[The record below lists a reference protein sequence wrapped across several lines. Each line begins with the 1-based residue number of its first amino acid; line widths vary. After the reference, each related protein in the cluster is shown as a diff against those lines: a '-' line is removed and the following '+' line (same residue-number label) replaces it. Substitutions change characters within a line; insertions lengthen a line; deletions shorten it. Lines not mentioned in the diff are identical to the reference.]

1 MAGLD
6 YTLPLQVK
14 APDMMGMLDQ
24 GSKLAQFYTQNKTD
38 GELSRIYKETGGDLD
53 KMLEIGKQSPF
64 ARYVMPQ
71 LQAQKTAQQNSL
83 LERQKT
89 KAEIGKTNSEAF
101 KNNQQGGGYKL
112 ENAQKQLGAI
122 QSAVQQA
129 AMTGDKGAAVI
140 GLDAA
145 KRVGLI
151 SEDDYQ
157 QQYQLLSV
165 MTPEQVKVYAQSVT
179 FANAKDPASLIFTTA
194 DNVMDNQTAKDNN
207 IRDNATSKDN
217 NIRTNETQR
226 YGIRT
231 TAETADENRQ
241 VQMQRLEFDQQ
252 QAEIK
257 AGQGEIKEANGKLW
271 IVYKDGTARP
281 AVDANGTQL
290 ASSKGG
296 GAMTEQQSK
305 DALFGA
311 RMQEANK
318 ILSALEAKDIKAP
331 VMNSLPFGDKFSNA
345 LPSILG
351 GASAEQQQY
360 VQAQRD
366 FINAVLRK
374 ESGAVI
380 ADSEFA
386 NAQKQYFPQIG
397 DSSAV
402 IAQKAKNRELAM
414 KMIVGGAGNQGREQI
429 SKATS
434 AVPYANAGERPA
446 LSSFFK

>member
-24 GSKLAQFYTQNKTD
+24 GSKLAQFYTQSKAD

-71 LQAQKTAQQNSL
+71 LQAQKQAQIEDAIKQ
-83 LERQKT
+83 QKDIS
-89 KAEIGKTNSEAF
+89 EIGKTNSEAF

-129 AMTGDKGAAVI
+129 AMTGDKGAAII

-151 SEDDYQ
+151 NEDDYQ

-165 MTPEQVKVYAQSVT
+165 MNPKQVKAYAQSVT
-179 FANAKDPASLIFTTA
+179 FANAKDPASLIFTSA
-194 DNVMDNQTAKDNN
+194 DNVLDNQTAVGNN
-207 IRDNATSKDN
+207 IRDNTTSTDN
-217 NIRTNETQR
+217 NIRSTNVQK
-226 YGIRT
+226 YGIDK
-231 TAETADENRQ
+231 TAETADENRA

-257 AGQGEIKEANGKLW
+257 NGQGEIKEANGKLW

-290 ASSKGG
+290 ASNKTNNPQAQAQNEEAMRIQRVDTILPEVKKLLPKATGSYA
-296 GAMTEQQSK
+296 GAGVDFLSRAVGISTDGAKATAQLKTLSGQLVALMPKMSGPQSDKDVQMYREMAGELADDTKPIQTRLAALQTIEQLNNKYREINSRSGQLQQS
-305 DALFGA
+305 
-311 RMQEANK
+311 Q
-318 ILSALEAKDIKAP
+318 I
-331 VMNSLPFGDKFSNA
+331 
-345 LPSILG
+345 PS
-351 GASAEQQQY
+351 
-360 VQAQRD
+360 
-366 FINAVLRK
+366 
-374 ESGAVI
+374 SGA
-380 ADSEFA
+380 
-386 NAQKQYFPQIG
+386 
-397 DSSAV
+397 
-402 IAQKAKNRELAM
+402 
-414 KMIVGGAGNQGREQI
+414 GG
-429 SKATS
+429 
-434 AVPYANAGERPA
+434 RPA

>member
-24 GSKLAQFYTQNKTD
+24 GSKLAQFYTQNKAD

-71 LQAQKTAQQNSL
+71 LQAQKQAQIEAAIKQ
-83 LERQKT
+83 QKDVS
-89 KAEIGKTNSEAF
+89 EIGKTDSEAF

-112 ENAQKQLGAI
+112 ENAQKQLSAI

-129 AMTGDKGAAVI
+129 AMTGDKGAAII

-194 DNVMDNQTAKDNN
+194 DNVLDNQTSKDNN
-207 IRDNATSKDN
+207 IRDNTTSTNN
-217 NIRTNETQR
+217 NIRSTNVQK
-226 YGIRT
+226 YGIDK

-290 ASSKGG
+290 ASNK
-296 GAMTEQQSK
+296 
-305 DALFGA
+305 
-311 RMQEANK
+311 ANN
-318 ILSALEAKDIKAP
+318 P
-331 VMNSLPFGDKFSNA
+331 
-345 LPSILG
+345 
-351 GASAEQQQY
+351 
-360 VQAQRD
+360 QAQAQNEEEMRIQRVDTILPEVKKLLPKATGSYAGAGVD
-366 FINAVLRK
+366 FLGRAVGVSTDGAKATAQLK
-374 ESGAVI
+374 TLSGQLVALMPKM
-380 ADSEFA
+380 SG
-386 NAQKQYFPQIG
+386 PQSDKDVQMYREMAG
-397 DSSAV
+397 
-402 IAQKAKNRELAM
+402 ELADDT
-414 KMIVGGAGNQGREQI
+414 KPIQTRLAALQTIEQLNNKYREINSRSGSSLQQGQVPSANVGG
-429 SKATS
+429 
-434 AVPYANAGERPA
+434 RPT

>member
-1 MAGLD
+1 
-6 YTLPLQVK
+6 
-14 APDMMGMLDQ
+14 MLDPSIPLMAKGIDSLQ
-24 GSKLAQFYTQNKTD
+24 MLDDGSKLAQLWQTQKTD
-38 GELSRIYKETGGDLD
+38 AEMNRLYKESSGDLD

-71 LQAQKTAQQNSL
+71 LQAQKQAQIDAVIKQ
-83 LERQKT
+83 QKDF
-89 KAEIGKTNSEAF
+89 AEIGKTDSEAF
-101 KNNQQGGGYKL
+101 KNNQQGGGFKL
-112 ENAQKQLGAI
+112 ENSQKQLGAI

-129 AMTGDKGAAVI
+129 AMTGDKGAAII

-151 SEDDYQ
+151 NEDDYQ

-194 DNVMDNQTAKDNN
+194 DNVLDNQTSVNNN
-207 IRDNATSKDN
+207 IRDNTTSTDN
-217 NIRTNETQR
+217 NIRSTNVQK
-226 YGIRT
+226 YGIDK
-231 TAETADENRQ
+231 TAETADENRA

-257 AGQGEIKEANGKLW
+257 NGQGEIKEANGKLW

-296 GAMTEQQSK
+296 GSMTEQQSK

-311 RMQEANK
+311 RIQEANK

-366 FINAVLRK
+366 FINAILRK

-434 AVPYANAGERPA
+434 GVPYANAGERPA

>member
-1 MAGLD
+1 
-6 YTLPLQVK
+6 
-14 APDMMGMLDQ
+14 MLDPSIPLMAKGINTLQ
-24 GSKLAQFYTQNKTD
+24 MLDDGSKLAQLWKSQKTD
-38 GELSRIYKETGGDLD
+38 AEMNRLYKEAGGDLD
-53 KMLEIGKQSPF
+53 KMLDVGKQSPM
-64 ARYVMPQ
+64 ARYVIPQ
-71 LQAQKTAQQNSL
+71 LQAQKQAQIEAAIKQ
-83 LERQKT
+83 QKDIS
-89 KAEIGKTNSEAF
+89 EIGKTDSEAF
-101 KNNQQGGGYKL
+101 KNNQQGGGFKL

-129 AMTGDKGAAVI
+129 AMTGDKGAAII

-151 SEDDYQ
+151 NEDDYQ

-165 MTPEQVKVYAQSVT
+165 MNPEQVKAYAQSVT
-179 FANAKDPASLIFTTA
+179 FANAKDPASLIFTSA
-194 DNVMDNQTAKDNN
+194 DNVLDNQTSVNNN
-207 IRDNATSKDN
+207 IRDNTTSTDN
-217 NIRTNETQR
+217 NIRSTNVQK
-226 YGIRT
+226 YGIDK
-231 TAETADENRQ
+231 TAETADENRA

-257 AGQGEIKEANGKLW
+257 NGQGEIKEANGKLW

-318 ILSALEAKDIKAP
+318 ILSALEVKDIKAP

-434 AVPYANAGERPA
+434 GVPYANAGERPA

>member
-1 MAGLD
+1 
-6 YTLPLQVK
+6 
-14 APDMMGMLDQ
+14 MLDPSIPLMVKSVDTLKMLDD
-24 GSKLAQFYTQNKTD
+24 GSKLAQLWQSQKTD
-38 GELSRIYKETGGDLD
+38 AEMNRLYKESSGDLD

-71 LQAQKTAQQNSL
+71 LQSQKQAQIEGAIKQQKDIS
-83 LERQKT
+83 
-89 KAEIGKTNSEAF
+89 EIGKTNSEAF

-129 AMTGDKGAAVI
+129 AMTGDKGVAII

-151 SEDDYQ
+151 GEDDYQ
-157 QQYQLLSV
+157 KQYQLLSV
-165 MTPEQVKVYAQSVT
+165 MNPEQVKAYAQSVT
-179 FANAKDPASLIFTTA
+179 FANAKDPASLIFTSA
-194 DNVMDNQTAKDNN
+194 DNVLDNQTSVNNN
-207 IRDNATSKDN
+207 IRDNTTSTDN
-217 NIRTNETQR
+217 NIRSTNVQK
-226 YGIRT
+226 YGIDK
-231 TAETADENRQ
+231 TAETADENRA

-296 GAMTEQQSK
+296 GSMTEQQSK

-366 FINAVLRK
+366 FINAILRK

-434 AVPYANAGERPA
+434 GVPYANAGERPA

>member
-24 GSKLAQFYTQNKTD
+24 GSKLAQFYTQSKAD

-71 LQAQKTAQQNSL
+71 LQAQKQAQLDAAIKQ
-83 LERQKT
+83 QKDIS
-89 KAEIGKTNSEAF
+89 EIGKTDSEAF

-129 AMTGDKGAAVI
+129 AMTGDKGAAII

-165 MTPEQVKVYAQSVT
+165 MNPEQVKAYAQSVT
-179 FANAKDPASLIFTTA
+179 FANAKDPASLIFTSA
-194 DNVMDNQTAKDNN
+194 DNVLDNQTSVNNN
-207 IRDNATSKDN
+207 IRDNTTSTDN
-217 NIRTNETQR
+217 NIRSTNVQK
-226 YGIRT
+226 YGIDK
-231 TAETADENRQ
+231 TAETADENRA

-257 AGQGEIKEANGKLW
+257 NGQGEIKEANGKLW

-290 ASSKGG
+290 AS
-296 GAMTEQQSK
+296 
-305 DALFGA
+305 
-311 RMQEANK
+311 NK
-318 ILSALEAKDIKAP
+318 TNNP
-331 VMNSLPFGDKFSNA
+331 
-345 LPSILG
+345 
-351 GASAEQQQY
+351 
-360 VQAQRD
+360 QAQAQNEEAMRIQRVDTILPEVKKLLPKATGSYAGAGVD
-366 FINAVLRK
+366 FLGRAVGISTDGAKATAQLK
-374 ESGAVI
+374 TLSGQLVALMPKM
-380 ADSEFA
+380 SG
-386 NAQKQYFPQIG
+386 PQSDKDVQMYREMAG
-397 DSSAV
+397 
-402 IAQKAKNRELAM
+402 ELADDT
-414 KMIVGGAGNQGREQI
+414 KPIQTRLAALQTIEQLNNKYREINSRSGSSLQQGQ
-429 SKATS
+429 
-434 AVPYANAGERPA
+434 VPSANAGARPA

>member
-24 GSKLAQFYTQNKTD
+24 GSKLAQFYTQNKAD

-53 KMLEIGKQSPF
+53 KMLEVGKQSPF

-71 LQAQKTAQQNSL
+71 LQSQKQAQLDAEIKQQ
-83 LERQKT
+83 KDF
-89 KAEIGKTNSEAF
+89 ADIGKTNSEAF
-101 KNNQQGGGYKL
+101 KNNQQGGGFKL
-112 ENAQKQLGAI
+112 ENSQKQLSAI

-129 AMTGDKGAAVI
+129 AMTGDKGAAII

-179 FANAKDPASLIFTTA
+179 FANAKDPASLIFTSA
-194 DNVMDNQTAKDNN
+194 DNVLDNQTAVGNN
-207 IRDNATSKDN
+207 IRDNTTSTDN
-217 NIRTNETQR
+217 NIRSTNVQK
-226 YGIRT
+226 YGINK
-231 TAETADENRQ
+231 TAETADENRA

-257 AGQGEIKEANGKLW
+257 NGQGEIKEANGKLW

-290 ASSKGG
+290 AS
-296 GAMTEQQSK
+296 
-305 DALFGA
+305 
-311 RMQEANK
+311 NK
-318 ILSALEAKDIKAP
+318 TNNP
-331 VMNSLPFGDKFSNA
+331 
-345 LPSILG
+345 
-351 GASAEQQQY
+351 
-360 VQAQRD
+360 QAQAQNEEAMRIQRVDTILPEVRKLLPKATGSYAGAGVD
-366 FINAVLRK
+366 FLGRAVGISTDGAKATAQLKTLAGQLVALMPKMSGPQSDKDVQMYREMAGELADDTKPIQTRLAALQTIEQLNNKYREINSRSGQLQQNQIPS
-374 ESGAVI
+374 SGA
-380 ADSEFA
+380 
-386 NAQKQYFPQIG
+386 
-397 DSSAV
+397 
-402 IAQKAKNRELAM
+402 
-414 KMIVGGAGNQGREQI
+414 GG
-429 SKATS
+429 
-434 AVPYANAGERPA
+434 RPA

>member
-24 GSKLAQFYTQNKTD
+24 GSKLAQFYTQNKAD

-53 KMLEIGKQSPF
+53 KMLEVGKQSPF

-71 LQAQKTAQQNSL
+71 LQAQKQAQIEAAIKQ
-83 LERQKT
+83 QKDIS
-89 KAEIGKTNSEAF
+89 EIGKTDSEAF
-101 KNNQQGGGYKL
+101 KNNQQGGGFKL
-112 ENAQKQLGAI
+112 ENSQKQLGAI

-129 AMTGDKGAAVI
+129 AMTGDKGAAII

-179 FANAKDPASLIFTTA
+179 FANAKDPASLIFTSA
-194 DNVMDNQTAKDNN
+194 DNVLDNQTAVGNN
-207 IRDNATSKDN
+207 IRDNTTSTDN
-217 NIRTNETQR
+217 NIRSTNVQK
-226 YGIRT
+226 YGIDK
-231 TAETADENRQ
+231 TAETADENRA

-257 AGQGEIKEANGKLW
+257 NGQGEIKEANGKLW

-290 ASSKGG
+290 VS
-296 GAMTEQQSK
+296 
-305 DALFGA
+305 
-311 RMQEANK
+311 NK
-318 ILSALEAKDIKAP
+318 TNNP
-331 VMNSLPFGDKFSNA
+331 
-345 LPSILG
+345 
-351 GASAEQQQY
+351 
-360 VQAQRD
+360 QAQAQNEEAMRIQRVDTILPEVKKLLPKATGSYAGAGVD
-366 FINAVLRK
+366 FLGRAVGISTDGAKATAQLKTLSGQLVALMPKMSGPQSDKDVQMYREMAGELADDTKPIQTRLAALQTIEQLNNKYREINSRSGQLQQNQIPS
-374 ESGAVI
+374 SGA
-380 ADSEFA
+380 
-386 NAQKQYFPQIG
+386 
-397 DSSAV
+397 
-402 IAQKAKNRELAM
+402 
-414 KMIVGGAGNQGREQI
+414 GG
-429 SKATS
+429 
-434 AVPYANAGERPA
+434 RPA

>member
-71 LQAQKTAQQNSL
+71 LQAQKQAQIDAAIKQ
-83 LERQKT
+83 QKDF
-89 KAEIGKTNSEAF
+89 AEIGKTDSEAF
-101 KNNQQGGGYKL
+101 KNNQQGGGFKL
-112 ENAQKQLGAI
+112 ENSQKQLGAI

-129 AMTGDKGAAVI
+129 AMTGDKGAAII

-151 SEDDYQ
+151 NEDDYQ

-194 DNVMDNQTAKDNN
+194 DNVLDNQTSVNNN
-207 IRDNATSKDN
+207 IRDNTTSTDN
-217 NIRTNETQR
+217 NIRSTNVQK
-226 YGIRT
+226 YGIDK
-231 TAETADENRQ
+231 TAETADENRA

-257 AGQGEIKEANGKLW
+257 NGQGEIKEANGKLW

-290 ASSKGG
+290 AS
-296 GAMTEQQSK
+296 
-305 DALFGA
+305 
-311 RMQEANK
+311 NK
-318 ILSALEAKDIKAP
+318 TNNP
-331 VMNSLPFGDKFSNA
+331 
-345 LPSILG
+345 
-351 GASAEQQQY
+351 
-360 VQAQRD
+360 QAQAQNEEAMRIQRVDTILPEVKKLLPKATGSYAGAGVD
-366 FINAVLRK
+366 FLGRAVGISTDGAKATAQLKTLSGQLVALMPKMSGPQSDKDVQMYREMAGELADDTKPIQTRLAALQTIEQLNNKYREINSRSGQLQQNQIQS
-374 ESGAVI
+374 SGA
-380 ADSEFA
+380 
-386 NAQKQYFPQIG
+386 
-397 DSSAV
+397 
-402 IAQKAKNRELAM
+402 
-414 KMIVGGAGNQGREQI
+414 GG
-429 SKATS
+429 
-434 AVPYANAGERPA
+434 RPA